1 MEIEKK
7 FLVKSIPDNLDS
19 YKLRII
25 EQGYLCTVPAI
36 RVRKDNDLYYMTYKS
51 GGVALAHEEAN
62 LPLTEEAYEHLLP
75 KSDGI
80 IISKKRYEIPHGA
93 FTIELDIFEKDLEG
107 LVVAEVEF
115 DSVEEADE
123 YVPPHWFGEEVT
135 MDKRY
140 SNAHLSKFGRPTE
153 RDL

>member
-1 MEIEKK
+1 MKK
-7 FLVKSIPDNLDS
+7 PIF
-19 YKLRII
+19 
-25 EQGYLCTVPAI
+25 
-36 RVRKDNDLYYMTYKS
+36 
-51 GGVALAHEEAN
+51 
-62 LPLTEEAYEHLLP
+62 HLQKKPMNIFLP

-115 DSVEEADE
+115 DSVEEANE

-135 MDKRY
+135 MDK
-140 SNAHLSKFGRPTE
+140 KIF
-153 RDL
+153 